1 MAERGEEGHR
11 GEPGAHR
18 KPSSPRK
25 ALDFRAGKKKHKPPV
40 ALALGKENTTIKQY
54 MRRRKINC
62 IYILAFISKHSTK
75 QS

>member
-18 KPSSPRK
+18 KPNSPRK
-25 ALDFRAGKKKHKPPV
+25 ALDFRAGKKQHKPPI

-54 MRRRKINC
+54 IEGR
-62 IYILAFISKHSTK
+62 
-75 QS
+75 